1 MGCTTVQTA
10 QYMVALLCEGCDL
23 AETPNR
29 AMPCGRSDK
38 KNCSPKRR
46 LWRLLMLING
56 MLSIPVQ
63 DSAMTITQYH

>member
-56 MLSIPVQ
+56 MLSIPMQ